1 MTVIGTVL
9 KWTHHCG
16 SFYLLERK
24 IQLNSEKKVPVSWE
38 NYSQCSQMKTTHFQR
53 KCGEESVTR
62 ETLVPASL
70 IKVQSPRMVLL
81 QREKEAAGQAHW
93 EVEKRN
99 EEVGQQGEQLC
110 GRGEGPGRVRT
121 NSPPRAGGT

>member
-9 KWTHHCG
+9 KWTYHCG

-24 IQLNSEKKVPVSWE
+24 IQLNSEKKVLVSWE
-38 NYSQCSQMKTTHFQR
+38 NYSPCSQMKTAHVQR

-81 QREKEAAGQAHW
+81 QHEKEAAG
-93 EVEKRN
+93 
-99 EEVGQQGEQLC
+99 
-110 GRGEGPGRVRT
+110 T
-121 NSPPRAGGT
+121 GTL